1 METLVLMSGLDLPIR
16 AIREQI
22 TSAVDLIV
30 HESRMS
36 DGSRKVV
43 NVTEVVGSEGER
55 TTMQDI
61 FIFEQTGLGADG
73 KVLGQI
79 APTGAIPT
87 FLDDLKARGV
97 AVDLAIFD
105 RSRRG

>member
-1 METLVLMSGLDLPIR
+1 
-16 AIREQI
+16 
-22 TSAVDLIV
+22 
-30 HESRMS
+30 MS

-61 FIFEQTGLGADG
+61 FVFEQTGLSPEG
-73 KVLGQI
+73 KVLGRI
-79 APTGAIPT
+79 VPTGAIPT

-97 AVDLAIFD
+97 MVDLAIFSPQ
-105 RSRRG
+105 RQG